1 MLRLNVTEF
10 PQSSDAWESLGD
22 AYRSAG
28 NADLAAIDY
37 RKALEIDP
45 QNETALD
52 SLRKLEKR

>member
-1 MLRLNVTEF
+1 VLRLNVTEF

-37 RKALEIDP
+37 RKALEIERDGP
-45 QNETALD
+45 GLPA
-52 SLRKLEKR
+52 